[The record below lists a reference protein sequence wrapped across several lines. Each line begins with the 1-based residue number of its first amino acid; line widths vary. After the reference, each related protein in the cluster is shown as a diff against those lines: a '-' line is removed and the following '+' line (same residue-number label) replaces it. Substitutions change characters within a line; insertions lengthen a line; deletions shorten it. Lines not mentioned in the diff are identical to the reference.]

1 MGLLLEIQNDA
12 LDDKVPV
19 ATLLRKV
26 MVLAS
31 NLDSAVL
38 EDWVRHE
45 LNGYPNSVD
54 VPKYRTM
61 GISFKAS
68 GADIIRQY
76 NRMPIAQLVV
86 EKAAENPEISTFKCR
101 QAIGTI
107 SVDEINKS
115 DGTLL
120 VNFDNYIPLIQQQLE
135 EGIVLFAFWGEI
147 PSSQVYGVL
156 DAVRSRVLDF
166 ALVLKKN
173 YPEAAAV
180 DGLITKSP
188 EVDLALTQIYNTTIH
203 GDNAGPVG
211 NNAGASISM
220 TINKGNK
227 IELREVLSKHGVD
240 EADILELEAALVDE
254 PVVQDAKA
262 LGPKVAG
269 WIGKMAGKAASGAW
283 NIGISVGTTV
293 IQSAILA
300 YYGLSG

>member
-1 MGLLLEIQNDA
+1 MGLLAEIQSDA

-31 NLDSAVL
+31 NLDSGIL

-61 GISFKAS
+61 GINFKAS
-68 GADIIRQY
+68 GADIVRQY

-86 EKAAENPEISTFKCR
+86 EKAAENSEISTFKCR

-107 SVDEINKS
+107 SIDEINKS
-115 DGTLL
+115 DGTLR

-135 EGIVLFAFWGEI
+135 DGIALFAFWGEI
-147 PSSQVYGVL
+147 ASSQVYGIL

-166 ALVLKKN
+166 TLVLRKN

-180 DGLITKSP
+180 DGLIRKSP
-188 EVDLALTQIYNTTIH
+188 EVESALTQIYNTTIH
-203 GDNAGPVG
+203 GGNVGPVG
-211 NNAGASISM
+211 NNAGASI
-220 TINKGNK
+220 TIAVNQGNK
-227 IELREVLSKHGVD
+227 LQLREELKKHGVD
-240 EADILELEAALVDE
+240 DADILELEAALVDE
-254 PVVQDAKA
+254 PTAKDAKSF
-262 LGPKVAG
+262 GPKVAG
-269 WIGKMAGKAASGAW
+269 WMGKMVGKAASGAW
-283 NIGISVGTTV
+283 TVGVNVGTTV
-293 IQSAILA
+293 IQAALLG
-300 YYGLSG
+300 YYGLNG